1 MESATGR
8 SVWIEGMVA
17 GRVRRFRIIFAVQV
31 RNDLHLGGSKDDDQC
46 SVNDRLSQEE
56 PQSTRRHIT
65 SDAKL
70 GLERLIVGRECN
82 AFDRLPAERKALA
95 FVELIDLGLI
105 KGVRKEVPGRAYPD
119 VTVQHV
125 TSAGRKA
132 FRKKDRREGSESK
145 PGGWKFGILS
155 LFFVAVV
162 LAVLAVLHS
171 CKS

>member
-1 MESATGR
+1 
-8 SVWIEGMVA
+8 
-17 GRVRRFRIIFAVQV
+17 
-31 RNDLHLGGSKDDDQC
+31 LHLGRSKEDDQS
-46 SVNDRLSQEE
+46 SVKDRLSQEE
-56 PQSTRRHIT
+56 LQSTRRHIT

-95 FVELIDLGLI
+95 FVELMDLGLI
-105 KGVRKEVPGRAYPD
+105 KGIRKDVPGRAYPD

-125 TSAGRKA
+125 TSSGRKA
-132 FRKKDRREGSESK
+132 FRKKERREGSESK
-145 PGGWKFGILS
+145 SGAWKFGILS
-155 LFFVAVV
+155 LFLTAVV

>member
-1 MESATGR
+1 
-8 SVWIEGMVA
+8 
-17 GRVRRFRIIFAVQV
+17 
-31 RNDLHLGGSKDDDQC
+31 
-46 SVNDRLSQEE
+46 LSQEE
-56 PQSTRRHIT
+56 HQSTRRHIT

-95 FVELIDLGLI
+95 FVELMDLGLI
-105 KGVRKEVPGRAYPD
+105 KGVRKEVPGRPYPD

-132 FRKKDRREGSESK
+132 IRKKERREGSESK
-145 PGGWKFGILS
+145 SSAWKIGILS
-155 LFFVAVV
+155 LFLTAVV